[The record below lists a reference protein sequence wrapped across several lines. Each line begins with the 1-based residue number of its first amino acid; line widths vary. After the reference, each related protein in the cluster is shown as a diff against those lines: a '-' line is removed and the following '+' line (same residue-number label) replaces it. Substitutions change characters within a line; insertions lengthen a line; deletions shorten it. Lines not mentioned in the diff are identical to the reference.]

1 MLRIE
6 LLGPQHD
13 RDSFDCGQPDLED
26 YLKRIARQHADKGV
40 SRTYALVDDAQQN
53 IILGYVTLAL
63 CEVMPERLPPKFAK
77 KYAHP
82 VYGVKLARLAV
93 SRTRQREGLGQLMML
108 HAMDRSL
115 AVAETAGIAGFFVD
129 AKDGAAQKYYLRYGF
144 LPLTDDPLRL
154 FLPLATLQR
163 ALQKP

>member
-13 RDSFDCGQPDLED
+13 RDSFDCGQPDLDD
-26 YLKRIARQHADKGV
+26 YLRRTARQHADKGV
-40 SRTYALVDDAQQN
+40 SRTYALVDDVQEDA
-53 IILGYVTLAL
+53 ILGYMTLAL
-63 CEVMPERLPPKFAK
+63 CEVMPERLPVKFAK

-93 SRTRQREGLGQLMML
+93 RRTRQREGLGQLMML
-108 HAMDRSL
+108 RAMDRAL

-129 AKDGAAQKYYLRYGF
+129 AKDRAAQQYYLRFGF
-144 LPLTDDPLRL
+144 LSLTDDPLRL
-154 FLPLATLQR
+154 FLPVATLKR
-163 ALQKP
+163 VLEKP

>member
-13 RDSFDCGQPDLED
+13 RESFDCGQPDLED

-40 SRTYALVDDAQQN
+40 SRTYVLVDDAQEN
-53 IILGYVTLAL
+53 VILGYKTLAL

-77 KYAHP
+77 KYVHQ

-108 HAMDRSL
+108 HAMDRAL

-144 LPLTDDPLRL
+144 LPLTHDPLRL
-154 FLPLATLQR
+154 FLPLATLKR
-163 ALQKP
+163 ALPKP